1 MNAVVTNKTSDF
13 SSVNNLLLYLVFFL
27 AVFYVD
33 HKV

>member
-1 MNAVVTNKTSDF
+1 MNAVVTNKTSNL
-13 SSVNNLLLYLVFFL
+13 SSVINNFSVLL